1 MWFTIGL
8 FILACIVY
16 FLDEGGIYA
25 KAVLASI
32 VIAISSTLL
41 MYITGIDAF
50 AFIIELCGI
59 VSVLAITIPLLMAI
73 FRRN

>member
-32 VIAISSTLL
+32 VISISSTLL
-41 MYITGIDAF
+41 MYITGIDFF
-50 AFIIELCGI
+50 AVLIEMCGI
-59 VSVLAITIPLLMAI
+59 VTVLAITIPLLMAI
-73 FRRN
+73 FRKS

>member
-32 VIAISSTLL
+32 VISISSTLL
-41 MYITGIDAF
+41 MYITGIDFF
-50 AFIIELCGI
+50 AVLIEMCGI
-59 VSVLAITIPLLMAI
+59 VAVLAITIPLLMAI
-73 FRRN
+73 FRKS